1 MKLNKIISGIAA
13 AAVTA
18 SALAVSSGAA
28 LVVSSATNTGF
39 SSTAG
44 MWMQQIYVP
53 SQGVDFGIDP
63 REMGKVVFTIT
74 PDVPEDFEGGTG
86 GAVVISSGPQN
97 GAPEDHNWVSSQ
109 FWGVYD
115 EEKEIFGRDPENDTN
130 PIHTEIV
137 GDYTY
142 TLTVNIDNTNCV
154 QEESYAAE
162 DCYVQIAFQE
172 WGNELF
178 SDTKVLSLD
187 IYDKSGALMATFD
200 GDGNLTAG
208 AAKDG
213 GAAAAAP
220 AAEETAAPAAAEET
234 AAADTTAAP
243 ATGDVAAATDSAKG
257 SPNTGIEDVAVVAGL
272 ALAAGGAF
280 IIAKKRK

>member
-115 EEKEIFGRDPENDTN
+115 EDKEIFGRDPENDTN

-208 AAKDG
+208 AAKNG
-213 GAAAAAP
+213 GSAAAAP
-220 AAEETAAPAAAEET
+220 AAEETAAPAAE
-234 AAADTTAAP
+234 TTAAP
-243 ATGDVAAATDSAKG
+243 APAAGDVAAATDSTKG
-257 SPNTGIEDVAVVAGL
+257 SPDTGIEDVAAVAGL
-272 ALAAGGAF
+272 ALVAGGAF
-280 IIAKKRK
+280 IVAKKRK

>member
-1 MKLNKIISGIAA
+1 MKLNKMVSGIAV
-13 AAVTA
+13 AAVAA
-18 SALAVSSGAA
+18 SALAVSSGAQ
-28 LVVSSATNTGF
+28 LVVSGATNPGF
-39 SSTAG
+39 SSTGG

-53 SQGVDFGIDP
+53 GQGIDFGIDP

-74 PDVPEDFEGGTG
+74 PDSPDDFEGGTG
-86 GAVVISSGPQN
+86 GSVVISSGPQN
-97 GAPEDHNWVSSQ
+97 GAPADHNWVSSQ

-115 EEKEIFGRDPENDTN
+115 EDKEIFGRDPENDTN

-137 GDYTY
+137 GDYLY
-142 TLTVNIDNTNCV
+142 TLTVNVDDSNCV

-187 IYDKSGALMATFD
+187 IYDKSGTLMATFD

-208 AAKDG
+208 YAKTG

-220 AAEETAAPAAAEET
+220 AAEETAAAPAAE
-234 AAADTTAAP
+234 TTAAP
-243 ATGDVAAATDSAKG
+243 ATGDVAAATDSTKG
-257 SPNTGIEDVAVVAGL
+257 SPNTGIEDVAVVAGI
-272 ALAAGGAF
+272 ALAAGGAL
-280 IIAKKRK
+280 IVAKKKK

>member
-53 SQGVDFGIDP
+53 GQGIDFGIDP

-115 EEKEIFGRDPENDTN
+115 EDNEIFGRDPENDTN

-142 TLTVNIDNTNCV
+142 TLTVNI
-154 QEESYAAE
+154 AE
-162 DCYVQIAFQE
+162 TSQQ
-172 WGNELF
+172 
-178 SDTKVLSLD
+178 VLQR
-187 IYDKSGALMATFD
+187 
-200 GDGNLTAG
+200 
-208 AAKDG
+208 
-213 GAAAAAP
+213 
-220 AAEETAAPAAAEET
+220 TAA
-234 AAADTTAAP
+234 
-243 ATGDVAAATDSAKG
+243 
-257 SPNTGIEDVAVVAGL
+257 L
-272 ALAAGGAF
+272 RQLLRQQ
-280 IIAKKRK
+280 KKLRLPLQLKKPLRQKLQQLPQQVMLQQLQIRRRVLRTPVLRTLQ